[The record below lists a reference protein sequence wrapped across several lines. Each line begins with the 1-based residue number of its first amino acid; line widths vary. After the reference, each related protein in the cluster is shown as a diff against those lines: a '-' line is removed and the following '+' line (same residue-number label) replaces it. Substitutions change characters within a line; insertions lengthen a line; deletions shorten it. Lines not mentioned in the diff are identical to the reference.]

1 VLLSVAAL
9 LLIVALCLGNG
20 QFDRVGVF
28 LAALG
33 VGVSAFVALRREG
46 VAPPASTSSTPTRR
60 LLVSGIF
67 ASLLISLFIRSD
79 IPAGHPVRPWL
90 FGVQTLAVV
99 LFSVFLAGRGALKRA
114 ALGGLLGAW
123 VLAAMLIL
131 IADPNPAIDCWV
143 VQQHGIAGLL
153 DGRNPYRLSYPNIY
167 DQEHSQLFYSSTW
180 LDGEHVVVYPYPPL
194 SMLFQIPFYLIF
206 KDVRYAS
213 LLATFLGALLLL
225 IVSQSRGQEER
236 SYAVLLILFEP
247 MTVFVIKQGW
257 TEPLVFLFWAAT
269 VVVSRPLLDDMGSR
283 PHRAIAWSAIALG
296 LLAASKQ
303 YAPLFLVPPLIAGVP
318 AFRRWR
324 VLAIAA
330 GVATAAIA
338 PFFFWDP
345 KEFVHDVVLA
355 QFQQPLRLDALSLLA
370 VWGRI
375 VGKQQVPLMAVAGS
389 FVAAAAIMVM
399 ARTLTGRLDKV
410 TATSAA
416 AWLSFVFLN
425 KQAFCNYYW
434 LGVSLLCVACFQIAE
449 LLGPHPFSEAE
460 DGRRVPLNPA
470 NGLAEA
476 SAGRRTT

>member
-1 VLLSVAAL
+1 MPVLLSVAAL

-20 QFDRVGVF
+20 QFDRVGVV

-33 VGVSAFVALRREG
+33 VGVSAFAALRRER
-46 VAPPASTSSTPTRR
+46 AARPTTSTTLTSR
-60 LLVSGIF
+60 LLVAGIVV
-67 ASLLISLFIRSD
+67 SLLVSLFMRSD
-79 IPAGHPVRPWL
+79 IPAGHPLRPWL
-90 FGVQTLAVV
+90 FGVQALALI
-99 LFSVFLAGRGALKRA
+99 LFSVFLASRGALRRA
-114 ALGGLLGAW
+114 ALAGLFGAW
-123 VLAAMLIL
+123 VLAATLTL
-131 IADPNPAIDCWV
+131 IADPNPAIDSWV
-143 VQQHGIAGLL
+143 TQQDGIAGLL
-153 DGRNPYRLSYPNIY
+153 DFRNPYRLSYPNIY
-167 DQEHSQLFYSSTW
+167 DQEHSQLFYSSAW

-213 LLATFLGALLLL
+213 LLATLLGALLLL
-225 IVSQSRGQEER
+225 FGSPSRGQER
-236 SYAVLLILFEP
+236 CYAVLLILFEP

-449 LLGPHPFSEAE
+449 LLRPHPFSEAE